1 MSPRFSR
8 QYRRRSTML
17 ALLAVTAGV
26 AAFSASA
33 QAVVVTHYPIFNLYT
48 DSEVNLS
55 TDSQMTFDFSAGK
68 ITPRLTG
75 TLKTEGDRC
84 YRVHLTSY
92 DGTTLLHDKHGTSYC
107 FDKAVHHERSI
118 DLSEVPDAR
127 TDRVVVAVEK
137 QDLKTKAWSTRQSQ
151 EAGVLPYMD
160 PVRIL
165 GSGIDIG
172 GAAFD
177 ATTGSPTGFNLIKW
191 SIVDGNA
198 TASYNGTLHLD
209 DFFPG
214 CGRVELRY
222 RDDAGT
228 LVSTV
233 DGATNCPVD
242 KAHYA
247 YTETLAAAASPRISQ
262 LEVAM
267 QSSGDRGVTWGDVG
281 TQTVSIGDF

>member
-1 MSPRFSR
+1 MHRKTR
-8 QYRRRSTML
+8 TTL
-17 ALLAVTAGV
+17 AILAATIGA
-26 AAFSASA
+26 SAIASSA
-33 QAVVVTHYPIFNLYT
+33 QAVVVTHQPIPLMYL

-55 TDSQMTFDFSAGK
+55 TDSMVTFDFNAGK

-92 DGTTLLHDKHGTSYC
+92 KGSTLLHDKPGTSYC
-107 FDKAVHHERSI
+107 FNKAVHHERSI
-118 DLSEVPDAR
+118 DLSETPDAG

-137 QDLKTKAWSTRQSQ
+137 QDLKTKNWTVRQSAT
-151 EAGVLPYMD
+151 AGVLPYLD
-160 PVRIL
+160 PIRIL

-172 GAAFD
+172 GVGYD
-177 ATTGSPTGFNLIKW
+177 SVTGTPTGSNLIKW
-191 SIVDGNA
+191 SIVDGKA
-198 TASYNGTLHLD
+198 TAAYNGTLHLD

-222 RDDAGT
+222 RDAAGK
-228 LVSTV
+228 LVQTV
-233 DGATNCPVD
+233 DGATNCPLD

-247 YTETLAAAASPRISQ
+247 YTETLSATPSTRISK

-267 QSSGDRGVTWGDVG
+267 QSSGDRGLSWGDVG
-281 TQTVSIGDF
+281 TQTASIGDF